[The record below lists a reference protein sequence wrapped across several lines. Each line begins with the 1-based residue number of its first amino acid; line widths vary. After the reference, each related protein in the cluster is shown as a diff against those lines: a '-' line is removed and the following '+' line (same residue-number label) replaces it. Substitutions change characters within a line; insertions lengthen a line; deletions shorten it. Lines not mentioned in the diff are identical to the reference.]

1 MILFVWEKILPVP
14 SRLIVKDTVD
24 FPCDM
29 SVESNFTFDLIF
41 LIHEDSEK
49 IGFHFFFLQNLK
61 WQPNENDR

>member
-1 MILFVWEKILPVP
+1 MQDPLY
-14 SRLIVKDTVD
+14 

-41 LIHEDSEK
+41 FMHKDSEK
-49 IGFHFFFLQNLK
+49 IGLHFLFLQNLE